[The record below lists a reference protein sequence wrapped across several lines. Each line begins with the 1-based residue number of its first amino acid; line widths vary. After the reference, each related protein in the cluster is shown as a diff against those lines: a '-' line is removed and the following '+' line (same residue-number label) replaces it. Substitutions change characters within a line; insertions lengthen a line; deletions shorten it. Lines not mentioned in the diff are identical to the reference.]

1 MEQQFRKDPVSPN
14 EESTIILG
22 IYAHGLDLCNTRL
35 SEHHEKTLV
44 FSMANK
50 GCVYTDNIERQYA
63 KVIHLATEL
72 NQKKRNI
79 FEVFNDFEN
88 KCKTDTD
95 TDFNLYDKSNHD
107 ELLKRDDLFIH
118 NMDLNMQFEKM
129 NTGFLLKEHPE
140 KENEIKE
147 EFLKN
152 MMKHKIEKE
161 NKEKNKQHSI
171 NFIES
176 CDKNYVAKP
185 RHINIDRSYN
195 INGGDPFNIYVF
207 DIRRPK
213 TEDQNNVEQIITRLN
228 EKKEITLSELLKICY
243 DELHFDYVSIV
254 DFACRCNS
262 DGTCDVDCPSSATEL
277 KEGRELMGTYQ
288 SKNLGGKKEKEGK
301 KEKGGKKQTKRKKQ
315 KKRKQTRK

>member
-1 MEQQFRKDPVSPN
+1 MEQQFRKDPVTPN
-14 EESTIILG
+14 NESTIILG

-72 NQKKRNI
+72 NQEKKNI
-79 FEVFNDFEN
+79 FEVFNEYEN
-88 KCKTDTD
+88 KCRTSTDTN
-95 TDFNLYDKSNHD
+95 FKLYDNTSSDATKKLCD
-107 ELLKRDDLFIH
+107 RMI
-118 NMDLNMQFEKM
+118 KM
-129 NTGFLLKEHPE
+129 NTENIECEKMFLPLNLEDNPE
-140 KENEIKE
+140 KKDEINE

-152 MMKHKIEKE
+152 VRKLTS
-161 NKEKNKQHSI
+161 EKNNFEHLK

-176 CDKNYVAKP
+176 CEKNYTAKP
-185 RHINIDRSYN
+185 RHIIIDRLYD
-195 INGGDPFNIYVF
+195 INEGGLYNIYVL

-213 TEDQNNVEQIITRLN
+213 TEDQNNFEQIVARLN

-254 DFACRCNS
+254 DFACRCNN